1 MTLSAPTAEYDVAA
15 AYADHDR
22 QIALRRIRI
31 GCVLAVVLL
40 PLGAVVDQQV
50 YPDLW
55 LTRLL
60 HIRIAGAMLMLPLW
74 AAVQTAWGQQN
85 HRFFCV
91 ALALVPAGTMAVLIH
106 QIGDAGSP
114 YYAGLNLVLLTIG
127 LLLQWTAAQSLIA
140 VSLVVAIYLGV
151 CALVPAKLPGAAF
164 NNLYFL
170 VVTGLIVVIGNSIA
184 SRLRFREF
192 AAQHRLRLSQQDIER
207 ANAELEASYERL
219 RELDLAKSRFFAN
232 ISHELR
238 TPLTLLLG
246 PLDALAQRQGRVGEE
261 EVRGHLGTMQ
271 ANGLRLLKLINDLL
285 DLERLDSGRLAVRPE
300 PVEVPQFLGG
310 LVNSARQLAEDR
322 RIQLRL
328 EVEGSL
334 GRAMLDP
341 DKLEKVLLN
350 LLINA
355 IKFTA
360 GGGTITCRAERRA
373 DQLVV
378 SVSDSGVGIQSDDLP
393 HIFDR
398 FWQADTSSQ
407 RKHQGAGIGLAL
419 VKELVEALEGHVT
432 VESEVDRGTTFTL
445 TLPWID
451 PPRAV
456 AALGSAQV
464 PSGAAQPFIVEDA
477 QLLTSQPADSLGGSL
492 APPAAPPAAATNAEP
507 PAEPRDAWLVNLYR
521 RAELFPGLPSLKE
534 SLRPDELSA
543 SDGRPR
549 VLIADDEPDMLR
561 FLRSQLSGQFQVFE
575 AVDGQQAI
583 EKAAQFLP
591 DIILSDMMMPEKDG
605 LDVCREVRARF
616 PTRNIPIVLLTA
628 RADDETKLAALA
640 AGASDFL
647 SKPFSTTE
655 LRVRLKNLVDAH
667 RLQKELAWQNQKLQ
681 STLEQLKET
690 ESQLVQSEKMAS
702 LGRMSAGIIHE
713 INNPLNYAKTGIFT
727 LQKMGRL
734 MPPGEIADFEDILHD
749 IGDGLTRVAGI
760 VGDLRAFT
768 HPHGGAMEDVDVR
781 AVADGALRFL
791 AAETKEVAVDN
802 AIPPGFRVR
811 ANRNKLIQV
820 FVNLL
825 QNAVDA
831 LGEKRF
837 SDGETARIVLGAE
850 ATDTA
855 RTVTLRDNGP
865 GMGTDILDKIF
876 DPFFTTKEVGK
887 GTGLGLSICYRII
900 NEAGGRITA
909 RSEPGKWTEFAL
921 EFPTTVSQ
929 R

>member
-85 HRFFCV
+85 HRFFGV

-238 TPLTLLLG
+238 TPLTLLLS

-322 RIQLRL
+322 RMQLRL

-407 RKHQGAGIGLAL
+407 RKHQGTGIGLAL
-419 VKELVEALEGHVT
+419 VKELVEAQGGHVT
-432 VESEVDRGTTFTL
+432 VESEVDRGTTFTI
-445 TLPWID
+445 TLPWIE
-451 PPRAV
+451 PPRTDPNDQPVAV
-456 AALGSAQV
+456 L
-464 PSGAAQPFIVEDA
+464 
-477 QLLTSQPADSLGGSL
+477 
-492 APPAAPPAAATNAEP
+492 PPAG
-507 PAEPRDAWLVNLYR
+507 PAEPRDAWLMNLYR

-791 AAETKEVAVDN
+791 AAETKEVTVDN

-837 SDGETARIVLGAE
+837 SDGETARIVLRAE

>member
-1 MTLSAPTAEYDVAA
+1 MRRASTSTLKSAVPSIVDGGPEADAA
-15 AYADHDR
+15 FQEAFHSED
-22 QIALRRIRI
+22 LRERLRI
-31 GCVLAVVLL
+31 GKLGCALVIVLM
-40 PLGAVVDQQV
+40 PLGASLDYVVYKDDFAVLQV
-50 YPDLW
+50 FLG
-55 LTRLL
+55 LRLL
-60 HIRIAGAMLMLPLW
+60 CSLVTGALLAVHFTRWGERNVRMLGPFIALLPAVCIAGMIGHKE
-74 AAVQTAWGQQN
+74 QWGS
-85 HRFFCV
+85 H
-91 ALALVPAGTMAVLIH
+91 
-106 QIGDAGSP
+106 
-114 YYAGLNLVLLTIG
+114 YYAGLNLVL
-127 LLLQWTAAQSLIA
+127 IA
-140 VSLVVAIYLGV
+140 VNVVARWTVRESLAIVGSVVAVYLSACLIGTGWPE
-151 CALVPAKLPGAAF
+151 APGQRQVLF

-170 VVTGLIVVIGNSIA
+170 TLTGVIVVAGNWLYNQ
-184 SRLRFREF
+184 LRVREF
-192 AAQHRLRLSQQDIER
+192 ALRYELGKNQRQLQE
-207 ANAELEASYERL
+207 ANQKL
-219 RELDLAKSRFFAN
+219 RDLDEVKSRFFAN

-246 PLDALAQRQGRVGEE
+246 PLDALVQQRGRLGEPE
-261 EVRGHLGTMQ
+261 IGEHLETMHG
-271 ANGLRLLKLINDLL
+271 NGLRLLKLINDLL
-285 DLERLDSGRLAVRPE
+285 DLVRLDSGHIALRREAVPLS
-300 PVEVPQFLGG
+300 QFFGG
-310 LVNSARQLAEDR
+310 VVNSTRKLAEDR

-328 EVEGSL
+328 VL
-334 GRAMLDP
+334 DDQMGRAMLDP

-407 RKHQGAGIGLAL
+407 RKHQGTGIGLAL

-432 VESEVDRGTTFTL
+432 VESEVDRGTTFTI
-445 TLPWID
+445 TLPWIE
-451 PPRAV
+451 PPRTDPNDQPVAV
-456 AALGSAQV
+456 L
-464 PSGAAQPFIVEDA
+464 
-477 QLLTSQPADSLGGSL
+477 
-492 APPAAPPAAATNAEP
+492 PPAG
-507 PAEPRDAWLVNLYR
+507 PAEPQDAWLVNLYR

-628 RADDETKLAALA
+628 RADDETKLAALT

-655 LRVRLKNLVDAH
+655 LRVRLKNLVDAQ

>member
-74 AAVQTAWGQQN
+74 AAVKTAWGQQN

-140 VSLVVAIYLGV
+140 VSLVVAMYLGV

-360 GGGTITCRAERRA
+360 GGGRITCRAERRA

-407 RKHQGAGIGLAL
+407 RKHQGTGIGLAL

-432 VESEVDRGTTFTL
+432 VESEVDRGTTFTI
-445 TLPWID
+445 TLPWIE
-451 PPRAV
+451 PPRTDPNDQPVAV
-456 AALGSAQV
+456 L
-464 PSGAAQPFIVEDA
+464 
-477 QLLTSQPADSLGGSL
+477 
-492 APPAAPPAAATNAEP
+492 PPAG
-507 PAEPRDAWLVNLYR
+507 PAEPQDAWLVNLYR

-628 RADDETKLAALA
+628 RADDETKLAALT

-655 LRVRLKNLVDAH
+655 LRVRLKNLVDAQ

>member
-1 MTLSAPTAEYDVAA
+1 MRPGSTSTLKSVAPSTADGR
-15 AYADHDR
+15 ADDGAGFREAFHSED
-22 QIALRRIRI
+22 LRERLRI
-31 GCVLAVVLL
+31 GKLGCALVIVLM
-40 PLGAVVDQQV
+40 PLGASLDYFV
-50 YPDLW
+50 YHEVAVPFLG
-55 LTRLL
+55 LRLL
-60 HIRIAGAMLMLPLW
+60 CSLVTGALLGVHYTRWGERNVRLLGPL
-74 AAVQTAWGQQN
+74 
-85 HRFFCV
+85 V
-91 ALALVPAGTMAVLIH
+91 ALLPAVCIAVMIA
-106 QIGDAGSP
+106 ITDRWASR
-114 YYAGLNLVLLTIG
+114 YYAGLNLI
-127 LLLQWTAAQSLIA
+127 LIA
-140 VSLVVAIYLGV
+140 VNVVARWTVRESLAIVGSVIAVYISA
-151 CALVPAKLPGAAF
+151 CLVEGGPPKGEVDVEDLL

-170 VVTGLIVVIGNSIA
+170 TLTGVIVVAGNGLYNQL
-184 SRLRFREF
+184 RMREFTLRFELGSNQRQLQD
-192 AAQHRLRLSQQDIER
+192 ANQKLRD
-207 ANAELEASYERL
+207 
-219 RELDLAKSRFFAN
+219 LDEVKSRFFAN

-246 PLDALAQRQGRVGEE
+246 PLDALVRQHGRLGEA
-261 EVRGHLGTMQ
+261 EVREHLETMHG
-271 ANGLRLLKLINDLL
+271 NGLRLLKLINDLL
-285 DLERLDSGRLAVRPE
+285 DLVRLDSGRIAVRRE
-300 PVEVPQFLGG
+300 AVLLAQFFGG
-310 LVNSARQLAEDR
+310 VVNSARKLAEDR

-328 EVEGSL
+328 ELDDQL

-341 DKLEKVLLN
+341 DKLEKVLFN

-360 GGGTITCRAERRA
+360 SGGLITCGAERSGDR
-373 DQLVV
+373 LVV
-378 SVSDSGVGIQSDDLP
+378 EVSDSGVGIQTDHLP

-407 RKHQGAGIGLAL
+407 RKHQGTGIGLAL
-419 VKELVEALEGHVT
+419 VKELVESQGGQVSVA
-432 VESEVDRGTTFTL
+432 SAVDQGTTFTI
-445 TLPWID
+445 TLPWVD
-451 PPRAV
+451 PP
-456 AALGSAQV
+456 
-464 PSGAAQPFIVEDA
+464 PVETPVDMA
-477 QLLTSQPADSLGGSL
+477 
-492 APPAAPPAAATNAEP
+492 AAPAPQAPEP
-507 PAEPRDAWLVNLYR
+507 QDAWLVSLYR
-521 RAELFPGLPSLKE
+521 RAELFPGIAPLKDSLK
-534 SLRPDELSA
+534 PDTMSSTDA
-543 SDGRPR
+543 RPR

-591 DIILSDMMMPEKDG
+591 DIILTDMMMPEKDG
-605 LDVCREVRARF
+605 LDVCRELRARF

-647 SKPFSTTE
+647 SKPFSTAE
-655 LRVRLKNLVDAH
+655 LRVRLKNLVDSQK
-667 RLQKELAWQNQKLQ
+667 LQKELSWQNQKLQ
-681 STLEQLKET
+681 ATLEQLKET

-727 LQKMGRL
+727 LQKMGRS
-734 MPPGEIADFEDILHD
+734 MPPEEMADFKEILHD

-760 VGDLRAFT
+760 VTDLRAFT

-791 AAETKEVAVDN
+791 AAEIKEVTIDN

-831 LGEKRF
+831 LGEKKF
-837 SDGETARIVLGAE
+837 TDGETARIVLGAE
-850 ATDTA
+850 AADTA
-855 RTVTLRDNGP
+855 RVITFRDNGP
-865 GMGTDILDKIF
+865 GMDTDILGKIF

-900 NEAGGRITA
+900 NEAGGRIEA

-921 EFPTTVSQ
+921 EFPTTV
-929 R
+929 

>member
-1 MTLSAPTAEYDVAA
+1 MRRASTSTLKSAVPSIVDGGPEADAA
-15 AYADHDR
+15 FQEAFHSED
-22 QIALRRIRI
+22 LRERLRI
-31 GCVLAVVLL
+31 GKLGCALVIVLM
-40 PLGAVVDQQV
+40 PLGASLDYVVYKDDVAVFQFF
-50 YPDLW
+50 LG
-55 LTRLL
+55 LRLL
-60 HIRIAGAMLMLPLW
+60 CSLVTGALLAVHHTRWGERNVRMLGPFIALLPAVCIAGMIGHKD
-74 AAVQTAWGQQN
+74 QWGS
-85 HRFFCV
+85 H
-91 ALALVPAGTMAVLIH
+91 
-106 QIGDAGSP
+106 
-114 YYAGLNLVLLTIG
+114 YYAGLNLVL
-127 LLLQWTAAQSLIA
+127 IA
-140 VSLVVAIYLGV
+140 VNVVARWTVRESLAIVGSVVAFYLSACLIGTGWPE
-151 CALVPAKLPGAAF
+151 APGQRQDLF

-170 VVTGLIVVIGNSIA
+170 TLTGVIVVAGNWLYNQ
-184 SRLRFREF
+184 LREREF
-192 AAQHRLRLSQQDIER
+192 ALRYELGKNQRQLQE
-207 ANAELEASYERL
+207 ANQKL
-219 RELDLAKSRFFAN
+219 RDLDEVKSRFFAN

-246 PLDALAQRQGRVGEE
+246 PLDALIRQRGRLGEPE
-261 EVRGHLGTMQ
+261 IDEHLETMHG
-271 ANGLRLLKLINDLL
+271 NGLRLLKLINDLL
-285 DLERLDSGRLAVRPE
+285 DLVRLDSGHIALRREAVPLS
-300 PVEVPQFLGG
+300 QFFGG
-310 LVNSARQLAEDR
+310 VVNSTRKLAEDR

-328 EVEGSL
+328 VL
-334 GRAMLDP
+334 DDQMGRAMLDP
-341 DKLEKVLLN
+341 DKLEKVLFN
-350 LLINA
+350 LIINA

-360 GGGTITCRAERRA
+360 SGGTITCHPERHG
-373 DQLVV
+373 DEMVIE
-378 SVSDSGVGIQSDDLP
+378 VSDSGVGIRSDDLP

-407 RKHQGAGIGLAL
+407 RKHQGTGIGLAL
-419 VKELVEALEGHVT
+419 VKELVEAQGGHVT
-432 VESEVDRGTTFTL
+432 VASEVDKGTTFTI

-451 PPRAV
+451 PPRTD
-456 AALGSAQV
+456 
-464 PSGAAQPFIVEDA
+464 PHAQPVTV
-477 QLLTSQPADSLGGSL
+477 L
-492 APPAAPPAAATNAEP
+492 PPAG
-507 PAEPRDAWLVNLYR
+507 PAEPQDAWLVSLYR
-521 RAELFPGLPSLKE
+521 RAELFPGIAPLKE
-534 SLRPDELSA
+534 SLRPDTMS
-543 SDGRPR
+543 STDHRPR
-549 VLIADDEPDMLR
+549 ILIADDEPDMLR

-575 AVDGQQAI
+575 AVDGQQAV

-591 DIILSDMMMPEKDG
+591 DIILCDMMMPEKDG

-640 AGASDFL
+640 AGANDFL

-655 LRVRLKNLVDAH
+655 LRIRLKNLVDAQ

-727 LQKMGRL
+727 LQKMGRS
-734 MPPGEIADFEDILHD
+734 MPPGEIADFEEILHD

-781 AVADGALRFL
+781 AVAAGALRFL
-791 AAETKEVAVDN
+791 AAETKDVAIDN

-855 RTVTLRDNGP
+855 RTVTFHDNGP
-865 GMGTDILDKIF
+865 GMDTDILDKIF

-909 RSEPGKWTEFAL
+909 QSEPGKWTEFAL
-921 EFPTTVSQ
+921 EFPTTV
-929 R
+929 

>member
-360 GGGTITCRAERRA
+360 GGGRITCRAERRA

-407 RKHQGAGIGLAL
+407 RKHQGTGIGLAL

-432 VESEVDRGTTFTL
+432 VESEVDRGTTFTI
-445 TLPWID
+445 TLPWIE
-451 PPRAV
+451 PPRTDPNDQPVAV
-456 AALGSAQV
+456 L
-464 PSGAAQPFIVEDA
+464 
-477 QLLTSQPADSLGGSL
+477 
-492 APPAAPPAAATNAEP
+492 PPAG
-507 PAEPRDAWLVNLYR
+507 PAEPQDAWLVNLYR

-628 RADDETKLAALA
+628 RADDETKLAALT

-655 LRVRLKNLVDAH
+655 LRVRLKNLVDAQ

-781 AVADGALRFL
+781 AVAAGALRFL

>member
-1 MTLSAPTAEYDVAA
+1 MKSAVPSTVDGGPEADAA
-15 AYADHDR
+15 FQEAFHSED
-22 QIALRRIRI
+22 LRERLRI
-31 GCVLAVVLL
+31 GKLGCALVIVLM
-40 PLGAVVDQQV
+40 PLGASLDYVVYKDAAVFQV
-50 YPDLW
+50 FLG
-55 LTRLL
+55 LRLL
-60 HIRIAGAMLMLPLW
+60 CSLVTGALLAVHYTRWGERNVRMLGPFIALLPAVCIAGMIGHKE
-74 AAVQTAWGQQN
+74 QWGS
-85 HRFFCV
+85 H
-91 ALALVPAGTMAVLIH
+91 
-106 QIGDAGSP
+106 
-114 YYAGLNLVLLTIG
+114 YYAGLNLVL
-127 LLLQWTAAQSLIA
+127 IA
-140 VSLVVAIYLGV
+140 VNVVARWTVRESLAIVGSVVAVYISACLIGTGW
-151 CALVPAKLPGAAF
+151 PEAAGQRQDLF

-170 VVTGLIVVIGNSIA
+170 TLTGVIVVAGNWLYNQ
-184 SRLRFREF
+184 LRAREF
-192 AAQHRLRLSQQDIER
+192 ALRYELGKNQRQLQE
-207 ANAELEASYERL
+207 ANQKL
-219 RELDLAKSRFFAN
+219 RDLDEVKSRFFAN

-246 PLDALAQRQGRVGEE
+246 PLDALVRQRGRLGEP
-261 EVRGHLGTMQ
+261 EVDEHLETMHG
-271 ANGLRLLKLINDLL
+271 NGLRLLKLINDLL
-285 DLERLDSGRLAVRPE
+285 DLVRLDSGHIAVRRE
-300 PVEVPQFLGG
+300 AVPLSQFFGG
-310 LVNSARQLAEDR
+310 VVNSARKLAEDR

-328 EVEGSL
+328 VL
-334 GRAMLDP
+334 DDQMGRAMLDP
-341 DKLEKVLLN
+341 DKLEKVLFN
-350 LLINA
+350 LIINA

-360 GGGTITCRAERRA
+360 SGGTITCHAERRG
-373 DQLVV
+373 DEMVV
-378 SVSDSGVGIQSDDLP
+378 EVSDSGVGIQSDDLP

-407 RKHQGAGIGLAL
+407 RKHQGTGIGLAL
-419 VKELVEALEGHVT
+419 VKELVEAQGGHVT
-432 VESEVDRGTTFTL
+432 VASEIDKGTTFTI

-451 PPRAV
+451 PPRID
-456 AALGSAQV
+456 
-464 PSGAAQPFIVEDA
+464 PP
-477 QLLTSQPADSLGGSL
+477 SQPVAVL
-492 APPAAPPAAATNAEP
+492 P
-507 PAEPRDAWLVNLYR
+507 PAEPQDAWLVSLYR
-521 RAELFPGLPSLKE
+521 RAELFPGIAPLKE
-534 SLRPDELSA
+534 SLRPDTMS
-543 SDGRPR
+543 STDQRPR

-591 DIILSDMMMPEKDG
+591 DIIISDMMMPEKDG
-605 LDVCREVRARF
+605 LDVCREVRARY

-640 AGASDFL
+640 AGANDFL

-655 LRVRLKNLVDAH
+655 LRVRLKNLVDAQ

-727 LQKMGRL
+727 LQKMGRS
-734 MPPGEIADFEDILHD
+734 MPPGEVADFEDILHD

-760 VGDLRAFT
+760 VTDLRAFT

-791 AAETKEVAVDN
+791 AAETKEVTVDN

-837 SDGETARIVLGAE
+837 ADGETARIVLGAE
-850 ATDTA
+850 TTDTA
-855 RTVTLRDNGP
+855 RTVTFHDNGP
-865 GMGTDILDKIF
+865 GMDTDILGKIF
-876 DPFFTTKEVGK
+876 DPFFTTKDVGK

-900 NEAGGRITA
+900 NEAGGNIKA

-921 EFPTTVSQ
+921 EFPTTV
-929 R
+929 

>member
-285 DLERLDSGRLAVRPE
+285 DLERLDSGRLPVRPE

-360 GGGTITCRAERRA
+360 GGGRITCRAERRA

-407 RKHQGAGIGLAL
+407 RKHQGTGIGLAL
-419 VKELVEALEGHVT
+419 VKELVVALEGHVT
-432 VESEVDRGTTFTL
+432 VESEVDRGTTFTI
-445 TLPWID
+445 TLPWIE
-451 PPRAV
+451 PPRTDPNDQPVAV
-456 AALGSAQV
+456 L
-464 PSGAAQPFIVEDA
+464 
-477 QLLTSQPADSLGGSL
+477 
-492 APPAAPPAAATNAEP
+492 PPAG
-507 PAEPRDAWLVNLYR
+507 PAEPQDAWLVNLYR

-628 RADDETKLAALA
+628 RADDETKLAALT

-655 LRVRLKNLVDAH
+655 LRVRLKNLVDAQ

-781 AVADGALRFL
+781 AVAAGALRFL
-791 AAETKEVAVDN
+791 AAETKEVTIDN

>member
-285 DLERLDSGRLAVRPE
+285 DLERLDSGRLPVRPE

-360 GGGTITCRAERRA
+360 GGGRITCRAERRA

-407 RKHQGAGIGLAL
+407 RKHQGTGIGLAL

-432 VESEVDRGTTFTL
+432 VESEVDRGTTFTI
-445 TLPWID
+445 TLPWIE
-451 PPRAV
+451 PPRTDPNDQPVAV
-456 AALGSAQV
+456 L
-464 PSGAAQPFIVEDA
+464 
-477 QLLTSQPADSLGGSL
+477 
-492 APPAAPPAAATNAEP
+492 PPAG
-507 PAEPRDAWLVNLYR
+507 PAEPQDAWLVNLYR

-655 LRVRLKNLVDAH
+655 LRVRLKNLVDAQ

-781 AVADGALRFL
+781 AVAAGALRFL
-791 AAETKEVAVDN
+791 AAETKEVTIDN

-887 GTGLGLSICYRII
+887 GTGLGLSICYRFI

>member
-360 GGGTITCRAERRA
+360 GGGRITCRAERRA

-407 RKHQGAGIGLAL
+407 RKHQGTGIGLAL

-432 VESEVDRGTTFTL
+432 VESEVDRGTTFTI
-445 TLPWID
+445 TLPWIE
-451 PPRAV
+451 PPRTDPNDQPVAV
-456 AALGSAQV
+456 L
-464 PSGAAQPFIVEDA
+464 
-477 QLLTSQPADSLGGSL
+477 
-492 APPAAPPAAATNAEP
+492 PPAG
-507 PAEPRDAWLVNLYR
+507 PAEPQDAWLVNLYR

>member
-360 GGGTITCRAERRA
+360 GGGRITCRAERRA

-407 RKHQGAGIGLAL
+407 RKHQGTGIGLAL

-432 VESEVDRGTTFTL
+432 VESEVDRGTTFTI
-445 TLPWID
+445 TLPWIE
-451 PPRAV
+451 PPRTDPNDQPVAV
-456 AALGSAQV
+456 L
-464 PSGAAQPFIVEDA
+464 
-477 QLLTSQPADSLGGSL
+477 
-492 APPAAPPAAATNAEP
+492 PPAG
-507 PAEPRDAWLVNLYR
+507 PAEPQDAWLVNLYR

-628 RADDETKLAALA
+628 RADDETKLAALT

-655 LRVRLKNLVDAH
+655 LRVRLKNLVDAQ

-781 AVADGALRFL
+781 AVAAGALRFL
-791 AAETKEVAVDN
+791 AAETKEVTIDN

>member
-74 AAVQTAWGQQN
+74 AAVKTAWGQQN

-360 GGGTITCRAERRA
+360 GGGRITCRAERRA

-407 RKHQGAGIGLAL
+407 RKHQGTGIGLAL

-432 VESEVDRGTTFTL
+432 VESEVDRGTTFTI
-445 TLPWID
+445 TLPWIE
-451 PPRAV
+451 PPRTDPNDQPVAV
-456 AALGSAQV
+456 L
-464 PSGAAQPFIVEDA
+464 
-477 QLLTSQPADSLGGSL
+477 
-492 APPAAPPAAATNAEP
+492 PPAG
-507 PAEPRDAWLVNLYR
+507 PAEPQDAWLVNLYR

-628 RADDETKLAALA
+628 RADDETKLAALT

-655 LRVRLKNLVDAH
+655 LRVRLKNLVDAQ

-781 AVADGALRFL
+781 AVAAGALRFL

>member
-1 MTLSAPTAEYDVAA
+1 MKSGVPSTVDGGPEADASFQEAFHAED
-15 AYADHDR
+15 
-22 QIALRRIRI
+22 LRERLRI
-31 GCVLAVVLL
+31 GKLGCALVIVLM
-40 PLGAVVDQQV
+40 PLGASLDYVVYKDAAAVFQV
-50 YPDLW
+50 FLG
-55 LTRLL
+55 LRLL
-60 HIRIAGAMLMLPLW
+60 CSLVMGALLAVHYTRWGERNVRMLGPLIALLPAVCIAGMIGHTE
-74 AAVQTAWGQQN
+74 QWGS
-85 HRFFCV
+85 H
-91 ALALVPAGTMAVLIH
+91 
-106 QIGDAGSP
+106 
-114 YYAGLNLVLLTIG
+114 YYAGLNLVLIAVNVVARWTVRESLAIVGSVIAVYVSACLIG
-127 LLLQWTAAQSLIA
+127 TGWPEAAAQRQDL
-140 VSLVVAIYLGV
+140 
-151 CALVPAKLPGAAF
+151 F

-170 VVTGLIVVIGNSIA
+170 TLTGVIVVAGNWLYNQ
-184 SRLRFREF
+184 LRAREF
-192 AAQHRLRLSQQDIER
+192 ALRYELGKNQRQLQE
-207 ANAELEASYERL
+207 ANQKL
-219 RELDLAKSRFFAN
+219 RDLDEVKSRFFAN

-246 PLDALAQRQGRVGEE
+246 PLDALVRQQGRLGEP
-261 EVRGHLGTMQ
+261 EVREHLETMHG
-271 ANGLRLLKLINDLL
+271 NGLRLLKLINDLL
-285 DLERLDSGRLAVRPE
+285 DLVRLDSGHIAVRRE
-300 PVEVPQFLGG
+300 AVPLSQFFGG
-310 LVNSARQLAEDR
+310 VVNSTRKLAEDR

-328 EVEGSL
+328 VLDDQL

-341 DKLEKVLLN
+341 DKLEKVLFN
-350 LLINA
+350 LIINA

-360 GGGTITCRAERRA
+360 SGGMITCRAERRG
-373 DQLVV
+373 DEMVTE
-378 SVSDSGVGIQSDDLP
+378 VSDSGLGIQSDDLP

-398 FWQADTSSQ
+398 FWQADTSSR
-407 RKHQGAGIGLAL
+407 RKHQGTGIGLAL
-419 VKELVEALEGHVT
+419 VKELVEAQGGHVT
-432 VESEVDRGTTFTL
+432 VASEVDKGTTFTI
-445 TLPWID
+445 TLPWVD
-451 PPRAV
+451 PPRTDPHAGPVTAAV
-456 AALGSAQV
+456 
-464 PSGAAQPFIVEDA
+464 
-477 QLLTSQPADSLGGSL
+477 
-492 APPAAPPAAATNAEP
+492 APPAGAAEP
-507 PAEPRDAWLVNLYR
+507 QDAWLVSLYR
-521 RAELFPGLPSLKE
+521 RAELFPGIAPLKE
-534 SLRPDELSA
+534 SLRPDTMS
-543 SDGRPR
+543 STDPRPR

-561 FLRSQLSGQFQVFE
+561 FLRSQLSGQFQIFE

-647 SKPFSTTE
+647 SKPFSTAE
-655 LRVRLKNLVDAH
+655 LRVRLKNLVDAQK
-667 RLQKELAWQNQKLQ
+667 LQKELAWQNQKLQ

-727 LQKMGRL
+727 LQKMGRSI
-734 MPPGEIADFEDILHD
+734 PAEEKADFEDILHD

-760 VGDLRAFT
+760 VTDLRAFT

-791 AAETKEVAVDN
+791 AAETKDVAIDN

-837 SDGETARIVLGAE
+837 TDGETARIVLGAG

-855 RTVTLRDNGP
+855 RVITLHDNGP
-865 GMGTDILDKIF
+865 GMDADILEKIF
-876 DPFFTTKEVGK
+876 DPFFTTKDVGK

-900 NEAGGRITA
+900 NEAGGRIEA
-909 RSEPGKWTEFAL
+909 RSEPGKWTEFVL
-921 EFPTTVSQ
+921 EFPTTV
-929 R
+929 

>member
-1 MTLSAPTAEYDVAA
+1 MKSAVPSTVDGGPDADAA
-15 AYADHDR
+15 FQEAFHSED
-22 QIALRRIRI
+22 LRERLRI
-31 GCVLAVVLL
+31 GKLGCALVIVLM
-40 PLGAVVDQQV
+40 PLGAALDYVVYKDDAAVFQV
-50 YPDLW
+50 FLG
-55 LTRLL
+55 LRLL
-60 HIRIAGAMLMLPLW
+60 CSLVTGALLAVHYTRWGERNVRILGPFIALLPAVCIAGMIGHE
-74 AAVQTAWGQQN
+74 GQWES
-85 HRFFCV
+85 H
-91 ALALVPAGTMAVLIH
+91 
-106 QIGDAGSP
+106 
-114 YYAGLNLVLLTIG
+114 YYAGLNLVLIAVNVVARWTVRESLAIVGSVVAVYISACLIG
-127 LLLQWTAAQSLIA
+127 SGWPEAAAQRQDL
-140 VSLVVAIYLGV
+140 
-151 CALVPAKLPGAAF
+151 F

-170 VVTGLIVVIGNSIA
+170 TLTGVIVVAGNWLYNQ
-184 SRLRFREF
+184 LRAREF
-192 AAQHRLRLSQQDIER
+192 ALRYELGKNQRQLQE
-207 ANAELEASYERL
+207 ANQKL
-219 RELDLAKSRFFAN
+219 RDLDEVKSRFFAN

-246 PLDALAQRQGRVGEE
+246 PLDALVRQRGRLGEQ
-261 EVRGHLGTMQ
+261 EVDEHLETMHG
-271 ANGLRLLKLINDLL
+271 NGLRLLKLINDLL
-285 DLERLDSGRLAVRPE
+285 DLVRLDSGHIAVRRE
-300 PVEVPQFLGG
+300 AVPLSQFFGG
-310 LVNSARQLAEDR
+310 VVNSTRKLAEDR

-328 EVEGSL
+328 VL
-334 GRAMLDP
+334 DDQMGRAMLDP
-341 DKLEKVLLN
+341 DKLEKVLFN
-350 LLINA
+350 LIINA

-360 GGGTITCRAERRA
+360 SGGTITCHAERRG
-373 DQLVV
+373 DEMVIE
-378 SVSDSGVGIQSDDLP
+378 VSDSGVGIRSDDLP

-407 RKHQGAGIGLAL
+407 RKHQGTGIGLAL
-419 VKELVEALEGHVT
+419 VKELVEAQGGHVT
-432 VESEVDRGTTFTL
+432 VASEVDKGTTFTII
-445 TLPWID
+445 LPWIE
-451 PPRAV
+451 PPRTD
-456 AALGSAQV
+456 
-464 PSGAAQPFIVEDA
+464 PHAQPVA
-477 QLLTSQPADSLGGSL
+477 VL
-492 APPAAPPAAATNAEP
+492 PPAGPVEP
-507 PAEPRDAWLVNLYR
+507 QDAWLVSLYR
-521 RAELFPGLPSLKE
+521 RAELFPGIAPLKE
-534 SLRPDELSA
+534 SLRPDTMS
-543 SDGRPR
+543 STDPRPR

-628 RADDETKLAALA
+628 RADDETKLAALT

-655 LRVRLKNLVDAH
+655 LRVRLKNLVDAQ

-727 LQKMGRL
+727 LQKMGRS

-760 VGDLRAFT
+760 VTDLRAFT

-791 AAETKEVAVDN
+791 AAETKDVTVDN
-802 AIPPGFRVR
+802 GIPPGFRVR

-855 RTVTLRDNGP
+855 RTVTFHDNGP
-865 GMGTDILDKIF
+865 GMDTDILGKIF

-900 NEAGGRITA
+900 NEAGGRIEA

-921 EFPTTVSQ
+921 EFPTTV
-929 R
+929 